1 LSPGHGG
8 SYFRRKIHWYSYS
21 EILGRRDSG
30 APYSSPDKSGYS
42 WTYSSIRALSPGPNW
57 GPNRNY
63 STANTVGCCRHYSNS
78 WSNPNTEASCRSHSN
93 TTKNKIKQFTAHE
106 QKRSNFCLLI
116 FRRFSA
122 VFSSIVSF
130 GSFRLSYFN
139 RNYAVFEWAYKYLCL
154 NGTVGLSFN
163 RKLPQKK

>member
-1 LSPGHGG
+1 M
-8 SYFRRKIHWYSYS
+8 
-21 EILGRRDSG
+21 
-30 APYSSPDKSGYS
+30 
-42 WTYSSIRALSPGPNW
+42 
-57 GPNRNY
+57 
-63 STANTVGCCRHYSNS
+63 ANTVGCCRHYSNS

-154 NGTVGLSFN
+154 NGTVGLSLN
-163 RKLPQKK
+163 RTLPQEINNGKIQQQLL